1 MSRQIGADRP
11 AQSRGVSAAITPG
24 LFAGFAAIVVVLV
37 AARIIGTVNLRNV
50 YTSSEAVSHT
60 HTVKD
65 ALQQVLTTALDAET
79 GGRGFLILGIDSY
92 LEPYN
97 RARLAMAGNI
107 ARARALT
114 TDDREQHADV
124 DRLSVEVD
132 LKMSELAEA
141 IRQRRESGF
150 AAAQAAVAT
159 NVGKRTMD
167 EMRSIVA
174 RMDARED
181 VLLSART
188 AQASQSYRS
197 GLVTGFATTSL
208 ALLAVAALFFVA
220 RRSGVERLRNA
231 EMAERLRVTLASIGD
246 GVIATDDQGRVVSLN
261 AVAESLTG
269 WSAGEAEGRR
279 LEEIFVI
286 VHEETRRPADNPI
299 GRVLRERVI
308 VGLANHTVL
317 IAKNGR
323 EIPIDDS
330 AAPIKT
336 ADGRFVGAIMVFRD
350 VSDRR
355 TAERERA
362 ATVDAERLARAEAE
376 EAEKRL
382 RIALEAGRMGTW
394 EYSMRSGAVT
404 WSASL
409 EAIHGLS
416 PGTFPG
422 TFDAFATEIHPA
434 DRDRVRTAIR
444 DAVEQRR
451 DHEIEYRIVR
461 SDGAVRW
468 VEGRG
473 QLFLGEDG
481 QPDRL
486 IGVCSDVTARKHA
499 EQTLAHQAQLLQTID
514 DAIYEMDPDL
524 RITSWNSAAE
534 RVYGYSAAE
543 AIGAHSGDLLQSK
556 LSPEQ
561 RAAFVTRVAQGEI
574 LRLEPELRRKDGA
587 VVWVDMTAIA
597 KRSTDGM
604 LAGFVAVG
612 RDITQRK
619 QADERFRL
627 AVDAAP
633 AAMILVD
640 RLGTIVMVNTITER
654 VLGYTRDEIVGQSI
668 ERLLPARFQEHHAGY
683 RAAFAADPHSRPMGM
698 GRDLYA
704 LHKDGSEV
712 PVEIGL
718 SPIDTAEGRFV
729 LAAVTDIT
737 SRKQVEEERQQLL
750 QREQAAHA
758 EADAAN
764 RAKDQFLAMI
774 SHELRTPLNAIVG
787 WSDMLRRGT
796 LPESR
801 RARAVEAIY
810 DSAKRQGQLIEELL
824 DVGRIMSGKLRLE
837 RTAVDLQDIVRGAVD
852 VVQVSRQAKRIDVTV
867 DIDASLGPLYADGTR
882 LQQVVWNLVSNAIKF
897 TPEGGAVHVRVHHR
911 DSEVELVVTDT
922 GQGIPAPFLAA
933 IFEAFQ
939 QADGS
944 STRRH
949 GGLGL
954 GLAIAKHLVEAHGGT
969 ISAES
974 PGDGQGATFTVR
986 LPIVAVYA
994 NQIGSASESPSTTVT
1009 PATLSR
1015 TALHGVSVLVVDD
1028 DDNSRELVSVT
1039 LEAYGA
1045 DVLLAAT
1052 AKDGY
1057 QIAATR
1063 QVDVLLAD
1071 IAMPNEN
1078 GYDLIRSIRARES
1091 NGERPL
1097 AAAALTSFARDE
1109 DREQARQAGFN
1120 IHLAKPIDAHMLVE
1134 AVAGLANRMQSL

>member
-1 MSRQIGADRP
+1 
-11 AQSRGVSAAITPG
+11 
-24 LFAGFAAIVVVLV
+24 
-37 AARIIGTVNLRNV
+37 
-50 YTSSEAVSHT
+50 
-60 HTVKD
+60 
-65 ALQQVLTTALDAET
+65 
-79 GGRGFLILGIDSY
+79 LGIDSY

-574 LRLEPELRRKDGA
+574 HRLEPELRRKDGA

-867 DIDASLGPLYADGTR
+867 DIDASLGPLYADATR

-1015 TALHGVSVLVVDD
+1015 TALHGVSVHVVDD

>member
-1 MSRQIGADRP
+1 
-11 AQSRGVSAAITPG
+11 
-24 LFAGFAAIVVVLV
+24 
-37 AARIIGTVNLRNV
+37 
-50 YTSSEAVSHT
+50 
-60 HTVKD
+60 
-65 ALQQVLTTALDAET
+65 
-79 GGRGFLILGIDSY
+79 LGIDSY

-867 DIDASLGPLYADGTR
+867 DIDASLGPLYADATR

>member
-1 MSRQIGADRP
+1 
-11 AQSRGVSAAITPG
+11 
-24 LFAGFAAIVVVLV
+24 
-37 AARIIGTVNLRNV
+37 
-50 YTSSEAVSHT
+50 
-60 HTVKD
+60 
-65 ALQQVLTTALDAET
+65 
-79 GGRGFLILGIDSY
+79 
-92 LEPYN
+92 
-97 RARLAMAGNI
+97 
-107 ARARALT
+107 
-114 TDDREQHADV
+114 
-124 DRLSVEVD
+124 
-132 LKMSELAEA
+132 
-141 IRQRRESGF
+141 
-150 AAAQAAVAT
+150 
-159 NVGKRTMD
+159 
-167 EMRSIVA
+167 
-174 RMDARED
+174 
-181 VLLSART
+181 
-188 AQASQSYRS
+188 
-197 GLVTGFATTSL
+197 
-208 ALLAVAALFFVA
+208 
-220 RRSGVERLRNA
+220 
-231 EMAERLRVTLASIGD
+231 
-246 GVIATDDQGRVVSLN
+246 
-261 AVAESLTG
+261 
-269 WSAGEAEGRR
+269 
-279 LEEIFVI
+279 
-286 VHEETRRPADNPI
+286 
-299 GRVLRERVI
+299 
-308 VGLANHTVL
+308 
-317 IAKNGR
+317 
-323 EIPIDDS
+323 
-330 AAPIKT
+330 
-336 ADGRFVGAIMVFRD
+336 
-350 VSDRR
+350 
-355 TAERERA
+355 
-362 ATVDAERLARAEAE
+362 
-376 EAEKRL
+376 
-382 RIALEAGRMGTW
+382 
-394 EYSMRSGAVT
+394 
-404 WSASL
+404 
-409 EAIHGLS
+409 
-416 PGTFPG
+416 
-422 TFDAFATEIHPA
+422 
-434 DRDRVRTAIR
+434 
-444 DAVEQRR
+444 
-451 DHEIEYRIVR
+451 
-461 SDGAVRW
+461 
-468 VEGRG
+468 
-473 QLFLGEDG
+473 
-481 QPDRL
+481 
-486 IGVCSDVTARKHA
+486 
-499 EQTLAHQAQLLQTID
+499 
-514 DAIYEMDPDL
+514 
-524 RITSWNSAAE
+524 
-534 RVYGYSAAE
+534 
-543 AIGAHSGDLLQSK
+543 
-556 LSPEQ
+556 
-561 RAAFVTRVAQGEI
+561 
-574 LRLEPELRRKDGA
+574 
-587 VVWVDMTAIA
+587 
-597 KRSTDGM
+597 
-604 LAGFVAVG
+604 
-612 RDITQRK
+612 
-619 QADERFRL
+619 
-627 AVDAAP
+627 
-633 AAMILVD
+633 
-640 RLGTIVMVNTITER
+640 MVNTITER

-867 DIDASLGPLYADGTR
+867 DIDASLGPLYADATR